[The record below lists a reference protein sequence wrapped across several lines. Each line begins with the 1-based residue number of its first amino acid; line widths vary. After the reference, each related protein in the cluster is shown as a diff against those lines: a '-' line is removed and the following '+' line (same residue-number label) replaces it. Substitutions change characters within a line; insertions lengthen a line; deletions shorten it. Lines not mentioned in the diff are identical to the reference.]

1 MCAQYHFICAHTS
14 DYFPPPMNRQT
25 HFRLTAIFLL
35 TLATSAFADVV
46 TLKSGEKVE
55 GKITAET
62 AADIT
67 ISVKTGG
74 ITDEQTIKKT
84 DIASVSKDE
93 PDVVAWQP
101 LKALKL
107 GKNSLPAASYDA
119 AINPLNAFASEYPK
133 SQFAAEAQKTADTFA
148 AEKKR
153 VEGGEV
159 KMEDKWLS
167 KDEAQ
172 KERYQING
180 VIALNYMKE
189 QSTRDMIAALNTFDA
204 IEKNFPGARAYP
216 DAVEYVQK
224 MLSALKGQVELR
236 TKALAAQKIEREK
249 SLAQLTG
256 VPKTTLQDE
265 IKREQAAADAA
276 VSAAEKQGNKWLPLS
291 PATERSLQSLA
302 SKISSEVP
310 RLAAIPVAKMRASV
324 ASAEKAKAALEKRDF
339 AAAEGALAQA
349 SSDWPANEIATRL
362 STELQ
367 SAKTAAATTAAAEPT
382 AVAPVAAAP
391 SEIPAA
397 KSESAN
403 ADGDVEVE
411 KEKPFLLTPGGAI
424 TVVIAMVF
432 LIVGINTFKKIKSKA
447 NDVLE

>member
-1 MCAQYHFICAHTS
+1 
-14 DYFPPPMNRQT
+14 MNRQT
-25 HFRLTAIFLL
+25 HFRLTAVFLL

-55 GKITAET
+55 GKITADTDTE
-62 AADIT
+62 IT
-67 ISVKTGG
+67 ITVKTGG
-74 ITDEQTIKKT
+74 IIDEQTIKKT
-84 DIASVSKDE
+84 DVASVAKDE
-93 PDVVAWQP
+93 PDVIAWQP

-119 AINPLNAFASEYPK
+119 AINQLKAFATEYPK
-133 SQFAAEAQKTADTFA
+133 SQFAAEAQKVADAFA

-153 VEGGEV
+153 VEAGEV
-159 KMEDKWLS
+159 KLDDKWLS
-167 KDEAQ
+167 KEEAQ

-180 VIALNYMKE
+180 LIALNYMKE

-204 IEKNFPGARAYP
+204 IEKNFPGSRAYP

-224 MLSALKGQVELR
+224 MLPALKAQAEARL
-236 TKALAAQKIEREK
+236 KALAGQKAEREQK
-249 SLAQLTG
+249 LSQLTG
-256 VPKTTLQDE
+256 APKTALQDE
-265 IKREQAAADAA
+265 INRERTATDAA
-276 VSAAEKQGNKWLPLS
+276 LSASRKAGYKWDPLS
-291 PATERSLQSLA
+291 PSTEESLRNLA
-302 SKISSEVP
+302 SKATSEMQ
-310 RLAAIPVAKMRASV
+310 RLAGLPVAKMRASV

-349 SSDWPANEIATRL
+349 SSDWSANEIATRL

-367 SAKTAAATTAAAEPT
+367 TAKTAAAATAAAEPA

-391 SEIPAA
+391 SEVPATTT
-397 KSESAN
+397 ESAN

-411 KEKPFLLTPGGAI
+411 KEKPFLLTPGGAV
-424 TVVIAMVF
+424 TAVIAIAF
-432 LIVGINTFKKIKSKA
+432 LVVGINTFKKIKSKA